1 MWTYGKNG
9 MEAKSL
15 RANMTKLKLRNQKK
29 ITTSPSK
36 KNNNN
41 THKPFIF

>member
-1 MWTYGKNG
+1 MWTSGKNG

-15 RANMTKLKLRNQKK
+15 RAKMIKLKPKNQKNNNP
-29 ITTSPSK
+29 SSK